1 MPDETENTEPDQPAE
16 RELRGRFPPGKTGNP
31 GGRPK
36 GLAKLVRETIGEG
49 AAKALIM
56 AFYDMAMDEKQD
68 GRVRVAAGK
77 EVLDRGWGKAQASVD
92 VTSGGAPIAGGTLVP
107 IAVQGLTDEQLVA
120 LRRELEEA
128 EPPPDDGDGDAG

>member
-1 MPDETENTEPDQPAE
+1 MPDEQEKAADVVA
-16 RELRGRFPPGKTGNP
+16 REVRGRYRPGKTGNP

-56 AFYDMAMDEKQD
+56 AFYDMAMDPEED

-92 VTSGGAPIAGGTLVP
+92 VTSGGEPIGAGALVP
-107 IAVQGLTDEQLVA
+107 IGIAGLTDDQLAA
-120 LRRELEEA
+120 LQRELEDA
-128 EPPPDDGDGDAG
+128 DPPPDDGDGDAA